1 MQAMS
6 ALDIATVK
14 IKILERDAQMRE
26 IKMVALRCRLKE
38 ALHENKLLKG
48 NNNEN

>member
-1 MQAMS
+1 MLAMS

-26 IKMVALRCRLKE
+26 IKMAALRCRPKE